1 MKNEDKKYLNFYNTK
16 FGQEV
21 LEKELEFVESK
32 LKDCKSMLS
41 IGCGP
46 AYLEARIH
54 QHHPEINITC
64 LDNSDKMIVHASKSL
79 HLNIGDAQNLGFND
93 NSFETV
99 VYVTSLEF
107 IASYKKSIRETHRV
121 LKPKRKLLILM
132 LNPKSNYFN
141 DEYSDKNSY
150 IRKNIRN
157 IDIKE
162 IISFISKYF
171 IIENEEYF
179 LGIKDKEI
187 FESNNPKLAGLYVLE
202 GKCQKNIE

>member
-41 IGCGP
+41 IDCGP
-46 AYLEARIH
+46 SYL
-54 QHHPEINITC
+54 
-64 LDNSDKMIVHASKSL
+64 D
-79 HLNIGDAQNLGFND
+79 IGDVQNLGFND

-187 FESNNPKLAGLYVLE
+187 FESNKPKLAGLYVLE